1 MSTSRTSPTRRRT
14 DTLDTGGSGSPSSSS
29 ATNPH
34 YGRQRSNSNSTSVSA
49 EGHTIPPDEIAVARR
64 ACHNA
69 VERQR
74 RDALNLKY
82 LALGQAIPALENIR
96 RPSKTAIINEA
107 LAFVVKARTIMREN
121 EALKRENA
129 ELKTKLVIT
138 EPQQET
144 TEDTEVAADN
154 KSVISH
160 VSASDDEA
168 IIDEEDEN
176 TPELPRSNNPS
187 QLSSLSSSLLSS
199 ESFSFSEFYPT
210 PAAQTVEPVFLTRQ
224 APIISSH
231 GTFDVLQGPTPVS
244 SRSSE
249 TGGDSA
255 SPRQPPLYVA
265 EPQRNY
271 LPQLPQHYAVHTN
284 VALSTPFDNVPYTTN
299 PHMATA
305 SLPMPS
311 PTFDRGQHGLGLLNL
326 PTAGGYASS
335 RGSSRG
341 TLTGPAAPVN
351 TAFAAGSDHGQ
362 APHNVLINSKFYDLS
377 PEYLGAEGQNI
388 FWTNE
393 TDPAAALGDLGYEG
407 AQMTPVEL
415 FQANDY
421 FASGFGPGSG
431 GNGE

>member
-1 MSTSRTSPTRRRT
+1 MSASRTSSTRRRT
-14 DTLDTGGSGSPSSSS
+14 DTLDTGGSGAPSASS

-49 EGHTIPPDEIAVARR
+49 EGHTIPPDEIAFARR
-64 ACHNA
+64 ASHNA

-82 LALGQAIPALENIR
+82 LALGQALPALENIR
-96 RPSKTAIINEA
+96 RPSKTSIINEA

-129 ELKTKLVIT
+129 ELKTKLGIT
-138 EPQQET
+138 EPQQKT
-144 TEDTEVAADN
+144 TDDTEVTADD
-154 KSVISH
+154 KTVIPH

-168 IIDEEDEN
+168 IIDEEDDS
-176 TPELPRSNNPS
+176 TPELPRSTNPS
-187 QLSSLSSSLLSS
+187 QLSSLSSSLPSS
-199 ESFSFSEFYPT
+199 RSFSFSEFYPT
-210 PAAQTVEPVFLTRQ
+210 PAAQTVEPVYLTRQ

-231 GTFDVLQGPTPVS
+231 GMFDVLQGPTPVS

-255 SPRQPPLYVA
+255 SPRQPPLYIV

-271 LPQLPQHYAVHTN
+271 LPQLPQQYAAHTE
-284 VALSTPFDNVPYTTN
+284 VPLSTPFDNVQYTAS

-305 SLPMPS
+305 SSPMPS
-311 PTFDRGQHGLGLLNL
+311 PTFGRGQHGLGLLNL
-326 PTAGGYASS
+326 PTAGDYASS

-351 TAFAAGSDHGQ
+351 TVFAAGPDHGQ
-362 APHNVLINSKFYDLS
+362 APHNVLINSQFYDLS
-377 PEYLGAEGQNI
+377 PGYLVAEGQNI
-388 FWTNE
+388 FWANE
-393 TDPAAALGDLGYEG
+393 TDPAAALEDLGDQD
-407 AQMTPVEL
+407 AQMIPVEL

-421 FASGFGPGSG
+421 FASEFGSGPGG
-431 GNGE
+431 TGE